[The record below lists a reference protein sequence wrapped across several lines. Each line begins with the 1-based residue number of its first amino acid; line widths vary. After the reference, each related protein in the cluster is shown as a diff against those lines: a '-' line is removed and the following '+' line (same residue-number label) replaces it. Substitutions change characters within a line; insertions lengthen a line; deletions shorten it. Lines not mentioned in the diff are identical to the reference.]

1 MRILSILLL
10 LLLAAIRCTAYAGT
24 DTITTSGTETIWLH
38 DDKAKQLAHLGRVWG
53 FLKYHLPEATS
64 GKVDMDKAFFQVLP
78 KVLAAP
84 HRDAALI
91 VISNWVDEL
100 RTDTT
105 ACANC
110 SVPDISETIYHEPEY
125 GPLFDGSLPAR
136 LQYQL
141 NAIKSSSYRNKKGKN
156 HYVHAA
162 PHIMNPVFANEREY
176 AATPYPDAGL
186 RLLSL
191 FRYWN
196 MVQYY
201 CPNRHLAQN
210 WDRALTDL
218 IPDFCT
224 AADTLDYQLACLK
237 MITRINDTHGAFI
250 VNDNAVERQKG
261 NYVTA
266 VSAQFIKDKLVVTGY
281 LKDTAGVRD
290 VIKPGDIIEQI
301 DGVSIM
307 DLIRRYINYTPA
319 SCYEE
324 KLYRMAYGTGF
335 LLRGS
340 KQSVLL
346 TIQRSG
352 NNITVSVP
360 CIAATKD
367 VIRRQHGLDNG
378 YHMLSDN
385 IGYVYPALLTEKDL
399 DVIKDSFAHTKGLI
413 VDMRCYPAVF
423 MPFTWGEWL
432 KEEKTPFV
440 KFARMDARVPG
451 RFVTDKP
458 VSNGGG
464 KHNHYK
470 GKLVIIVNGITQS
483 SAEYQT
489 MALQSRPGTV
499 VIGSHTSGADGDV
512 SEIVLPGGIHTYI
525 SGLGVLYPDGT
536 ETQGKGVRIDKEIY
550 PTIQGIS
557 EGKDELLEEAKNII
571 NKP

>member
-1 MRILSILLL
+1 MRILSIFLLL
-10 LLLAAIRCTAYAGT
+10 LPAAIRCTAYAGT

-38 DDKAKQLAHLGRVWG
+38 DDKATQLAHLARVWG

-64 GKVDMDKAFFQVLP
+64 GKVDMDEAFFQVLP

-84 HRDAALI
+84 HRDAAFI

-105 ACANC
+105 ACSSC
-110 SVPDISETIYHEPEY
+110 SVPEISGIIYHEPEY
-125 GPLFDGSLPAR
+125 GPLFDGSLPAQLQRR
-136 LQYQL
+136 LE
-141 NAIKSSSYRNKKGKN
+141 AVKRSSYHNKKGKS

-162 PHIMNPVFANEREY
+162 PFIKNPVFANEREY

-201 CPNRHLAQN
+201 CPNRHLTQN

-218 IPDFCT
+218 IPDFCN
-224 AADTLDYQLACLK
+224 AADTVAYQLACLK

-250 VNDNAVERQKG
+250 VNDNAVEREKG
-261 NYVTA
+261 GYITA

-281 LKDTAGVRD
+281 LKDTAGVCD
-290 VIKPGDIIEQI
+290 VIKPGDVIEQI
-301 DGVSIM
+301 RGVSIM
-307 DLIRRYINYTPA
+307 DMIRQYLKYTPA

-324 KLYRMAYGTGF
+324 KLYRMAHGTGF

-340 KQSVLL
+340 EQSVSL
-346 TIQRSG
+346 TILRNGSSK
-352 NNITVSVP
+352 TVSVP
-360 CIAATKD
+360 CIAATHE
-367 VIRRQHGLDNG
+367 VVRRQQGPDKG
-378 YHMLSDN
+378 YRILKDN
-385 IGYVYPALLTEKDL
+385 IGYLYPAKLTDKDL
-399 DVIKDSFAHTKGLI
+399 DVIKDSFAQTKGII

-423 MPFTWGEWL
+423 MPFTWGAWL
-432 KEEKTPFV
+432 KEEKSPFV
-440 KFARMDARVPG
+440 KFARMDGRVPG
-451 RFVTDKP
+451 TFVTDKP

-464 KHNHYK
+464 KQHHYK
-470 GKLVIIVNGITQS
+470 GKLVIIVNAATQS

-499 VIGSHTSGADGDV
+499 VIGSHTSGADGNV

-536 ETQGKGVRIDKEIY
+536 ETQGKGVRIDREIY
-550 PTIQGIS
+550 PTIEGIS
-557 EGKDELLEEAKNII
+557 AGRDELLDEAINII
-571 NKP
+571 NNP